1 MYNSS
6 THSSLAFLTTQFDG
20 TGGTIKTREEDFFV
34 EELPLYK
41 PCGEGTHIYALIEKK
56 GIATMEALA
65 RIARV
70 LDISRRDIGF
80 AGLKD
85 ARAVT
90 RQWISV
96 EHLAPEQLLSLDTP
110 NIKFIQI
117 ARHTNKIKLGHLAG
131 NRFVIR
137 LRKVNLPPRQ
147 AVEAAENIMSVLV
160 RRGVPNYFG
169 VQRFGHRSDTHLLG
183 EAVSK
188 GKIDEFVDLFLG
200 RPEKEDSPTFAAA
213 RASYD
218 KGNYKKAY
226 DTWPY
231 PFADQRR
238 ALKTLITSKS
248 SKGKAYKVIDKHL
261 KSFFVSAYQSDLF
274 NQVLAARMPDIDKL
288 FVGDMA
294 YKHINGACFR
304 VEDAILEQ
312 PRCDAFEISPT
323 GPLPGFRMTKL
334 TGPAGNVENPVL
346 NRAGFKNRDL
356 RQMNQ
361 YGARGARRALRFQPH
376 HPQVTAGEDKFGPYM
391 ELQFELDSG
400 CYATSL
406 IREIC
411 KTDKSTPRAIPA
423 GPETD

>member
-1 MYNSS
+1 MYNLS
-6 THSSLAFLTTQFDG
+6 THSLLPFLTTQFDG
-20 TGGTIKTREEDFFV
+20 IGGDIKTYEEDFFV
-34 EELPLYK
+34 EEIPLYT
-41 PCGEGTHIYALIEKK
+41 PCGEGTHIYAQIEKK
-56 GIATMEALA
+56 GISTMEAMAQIANAL
-65 RIARV
+65 RITRKE
-70 LDISRRDIGF
+70 IGF

-117 ARHTNKIKLGHLAG
+117 ARHSNKIKLGHLAG

-137 LRKVNLPPRQ
+137 LRNVNPPLRQ
-147 AVEAAENIMSVLV
+147 AVEVAENVMSVLI

-169 VQRFGHRSDTHLLG
+169 VQRFGRRRDTHLLG
-183 EAVSK
+183 KAVSK
-188 GKIDEFVDLFLG
+188 SKIDEFLDLFLG
-200 RPEKEDSPTFAAA
+200 RPEKEDSATFVAA
-213 RASYD
+213 RASYE
-218 KGNYKKAY
+218 KGDYKKAY

-248 SKGKAYKVIDKHL
+248 SKEKAYKVIDKHL

-274 NQVLAARMPDIDKL
+274 NQVLATRMPDIDKL
-288 FVGDMA
+288 LAGDMA

-304 VEDAILEQ
+304 IEDAISEQ

-323 GPLPGFRMTKL
+323 GPLLGFRMTRL
-334 TGPAGNVENPVL
+334 TGPAGDIENPVL
-346 NRAGFKNRDL
+346 DLAGLKERDF
-356 RQMNQ
+356 RQMRQ
-361 YGARGARRALRFQPH
+361 YGAKGGRRPLRFQPH
-376 HPQVTAGEDKFGPYM
+376 HPQVTTGEDKFGPYM
-391 ELQFELDSG
+391 ELQFKLDSG
-400 CYATSL
+400 CYATSF

-411 KTDKSTPRAIPA
+411 KTNQ
-423 GPETD
+423 